1 MLSSFTWRVE
11 RGAVAEGSGEVA
23 ETIRRLKA
31 RGDCDAALPPGGV
44 PAPTALG
51 WGQAAVRD
59 DDECSAPERPP
70 PRLTGDGSPRVTVA

>member
-31 RGDCDAALPPGGV
+31 RGECDAALPPGGV

-51 WGQAAVRD
+51 RGQAAVRD
-59 DDECSAPERPP
+59 DERSAPERPP
-70 PRLTGDGSPRVTVA
+70 PRLAGDGSPRGTVA